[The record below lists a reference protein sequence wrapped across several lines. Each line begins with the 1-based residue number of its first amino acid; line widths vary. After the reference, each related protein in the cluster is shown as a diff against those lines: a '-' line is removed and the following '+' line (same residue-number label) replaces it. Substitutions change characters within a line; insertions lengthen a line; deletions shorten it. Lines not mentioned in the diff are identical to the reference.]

1 MSNVI
6 KFLETMGQDSQLRH
20 GGEQATA
27 LELDRTDISAD
38 LKAAILSGDRT
49 QMETLLGARTNVV
62 CGIFPGKEDD
72 DEKRE
77 PSPDDDEIGMHS
89 NISSVASAS

>member
-6 KFLETMGQDSQLRH
+6 KFLETMGQDAHLRH
-20 GGEQATA
+20 GSEAMA
-27 LELDRTDISAD
+27 LELARADISAD

-89 NISSVASAS
+89 SFGSVASAG